1 MQLRQIIIKISGH
14 LVGRKNSVDNKGRV
28 LRISGRFCNSVCLT
42 LRSWFSYFLK
52 KISLSYYLN
61 QLFSCRPLVTICVDT
76 PSRGRKIIN
85 KRPTSIISSYLKHL
99 YPTACTSSMRCF
111 MQSNVSVR
119 PMSSFN
125 KSGIIWIIVH
135 VKRER
140 DGISLSGVKSILGCH
155 IFKACS
161 FDIES
166 KMVIY

>member
-42 LRSWFSYFLK
+42 PRSWFSYFLK

-85 KRPTSIISSYLKHL
+85 KRHTSIISSYLKHL

-119 PMSSFN
+119 AMSSFN

-140 DGISLSGVKSILGCH
+140 DGISLSGVKSNLGCH